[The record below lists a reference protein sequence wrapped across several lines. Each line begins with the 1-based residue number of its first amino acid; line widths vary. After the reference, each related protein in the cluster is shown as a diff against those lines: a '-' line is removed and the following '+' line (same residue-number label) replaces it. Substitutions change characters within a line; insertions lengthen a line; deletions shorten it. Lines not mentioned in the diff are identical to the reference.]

1 MYVCMAMY
9 HVCMWHIVDEP
20 GSSKLSYLHMEVG
33 QTTTNIYN
41 QFVFTRHANSA
52 NSVLVN
58 FGIFKIVFM

>member
-33 QTTTNIYN
+33 
-41 QFVFTRHANSA
+41 
-52 NSVLVN
+52 
-58 FGIFKIVFM
+58 